1 MGNINITDS
10 EGPLVLPPLKQGQ
23 RLVVTSSLTQLLNAR
38 GVFSRLPFED
48 AHDHIAKLRSVCYS
62 CVGRQDLDMD
72 VIGLKLFPLSLMGEG
87 IIWFTKF
94 SYNLIYTSDKFRD
107 MFLARYYLVSKN
119 LNHNSRGKNFV
130 ALPVGVSE

>member
-48 AHDHIAKLRSVCYS
+48 PHDHIAKLRLVCYS
-62 CVGRQDLDMD
+62 YVERQDLDMD

-87 IIWFTKF
+87 IYG
-94 SYNLIYTSDKFRD
+94 SLSFRII
-107 MFLARYYLVSKN
+107 
-119 LNHNSRGKNFV
+119 
-130 ALPVGVSE
+130 